1 MADASATQRVGQG
14 RRPKVKRPWPRL
26 PAWFVIGTT
35 AASVAIVVV
44 LVLAVVRMARP
55 DQPVEQRRTPS
66 SAAASH
72 DVGAVV
78 FQDRIVEPVSCGPVT
93 GVSVAGATQANVD
106 LLREVFTEAICP
118 KLRTTA
124 LDAVDADARLVA
136 AAGQQAVIGFAQ
148 FERTGEDS
156 TTLTDPTRI
165 AINAR
170 FSIRGKTFKGYL
182 AAVLM
187 HELMHAGSDLPVT
200 AEDEFVARSA
210 EYAMCQA
217 VLPNE
222 VLGRSC
228 GDAETVVRW
237 GRETAVARLR
247 AAGYP

>member
-14 RRPKVKRPWPRL
+14 RRPRVRRPWPRL
-26 PAWFVIGTT
+26 PAWFVIGTVV
-35 AASVAIVVV
+35 ASAAIVVV
-44 LVLAVVRMARP
+44 LVLAVLRMARP
-55 DQPVEQRRTPS
+55 DQPVEERRTPS

-78 FQDRIVEPVSCGPVT
+78 FQDRLVESVSCGPVA
-93 GVSVAGATQANVD
+93 GLRVAGATQANVD

-118 KLRTTA
+118 NLRTTA
-124 LDAVDADARLVA
+124 LDAVGAEARVVA
-136 AAGQQAVIGFAQ
+136 AARKQAVIGFAQ

-156 TTLTDPTRI
+156 ATLSNPTRV

-170 FSIRGKTFKGYL
+170 FSVRGKTFKGYL
-182 AAVLM
+182 AGVLM
-187 HELMHAGSDLPVT
+187 HELMHAGSGLPVT

-210 EYAMCQA
+210 EYALCQA

-228 GDAETVVRW
+228 GDAETIVRW
-237 GRETAVARLR
+237 GREQAVARLR

>member
-1 MADASATQRVGQG
+1 MNGTVVAS
-14 RRPKVKRPWPRL
+14 L
-26 PAWFVIGTT
+26 
-35 AASVAIVVV
+35 AIVVV
-44 LVLAVVRMARP
+44 LILAALRMARP

-66 SAAASH
+66 TAVASH

-78 FQDRIVEPVSCGPVT
+78 FQDRITEPVSCGPVT
-93 GVSVAGATQANVD
+93 GLRVAGATQANVA

-118 KLRTTA
+118 RLRTTA
-124 LDAVDADARLVA
+124 LDTVGAEARVVA
-136 AAGQQAVIGFAQ
+136 AAREQVVIGFAQ

-156 TTLTDPTRI
+156 ATLSNPPRI

-170 FSIRGKTFKGYL
+170 FSVRGKTFKGYL
-182 AAVLM
+182 AGVLM
-187 HELMHAGSDLPVT
+187 HELMHAGGAAPVT
-200 AEDEFVARSA
+200 AEDEFAARSA

-228 GDAETVVRW
+228 GDAATIVRW
-237 GRETAVARLR
+237 GREQALARLR